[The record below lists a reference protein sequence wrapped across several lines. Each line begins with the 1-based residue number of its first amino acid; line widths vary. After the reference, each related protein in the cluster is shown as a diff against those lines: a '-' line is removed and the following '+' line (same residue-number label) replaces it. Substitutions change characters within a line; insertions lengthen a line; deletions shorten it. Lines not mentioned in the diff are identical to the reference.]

1 MLGDSRFTKAQGP
14 CWEGYE
20 MIGYK
25 TQNGKK
31 VPNCVKIDSKKSS
44 DNDDE
49 SGESHD
55 KKKKKKL
62 VKSDYTIVDSHPRC
76 EGVALVETDG
86 TNVLCYGSRE
96 AAHSALD
103 GMNDDEEESSVR
115 PNDMNKIWKG
125 SGFETP
131 RCCP

>member
-1 MLGDSRFTKAQGP
+1 MGKRFLIALRLIQKNLLIMMTKA
-14 CWEGYE
+14 
-20 MIGYK
+20 
-25 TQNGKK
+25 
-31 VPNCVKIDSKKSS
+31 
-44 DNDDE
+44 
-49 SGESHD
+49 ESH
-55 KKKKKKL
+55 
-62 VKSDYTIVDSHPRC
+62 TIKRKRS
-76 EGVALVETDG
+76 VALVETDG

-96 AAHSALD
+96 AAQSALD

>member
-25 TQNGKK
+25 TKNGKK
-31 VPNCVKIDSKKSS
+31 VPNCVKVDSKKVS
-44 DNDDE
+44 DNDDQD
-49 SGESHD
+49 GEGHD
-55 KKKKKKL
+55 KKKKL

-96 AAHSALD
+96 DAQNALD
-103 GMNDDEEESSVR
+103 GMNDDNEDSSVR
-115 PNDMNKIWKG
+115 PDDMNKIWKG